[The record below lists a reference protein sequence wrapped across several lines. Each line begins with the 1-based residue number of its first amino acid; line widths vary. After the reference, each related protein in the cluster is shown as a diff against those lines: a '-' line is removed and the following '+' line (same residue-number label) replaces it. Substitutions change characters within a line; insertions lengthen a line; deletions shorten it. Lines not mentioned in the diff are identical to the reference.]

1 MKKITKIKKKV
12 NNFLFDHLPIRILL
26 DHSRCLFFCVL
37 AAFIFSF
44 GYTSFVTPVDQ
55 ETGLLIVTGGVS
67 GISQNLILILQ
78 LCRIEIDFFVAS
90 SILYAALNVPI
101 AIFAFFCVGKKF
113 AIYSIL
119 NVFIS
124 SLFMQIIPNWDVTNA
139 IRLNEFISSNDV
151 TRVIFAGVCT
161 GLSSAIA
168 YKGDFSCGGI
178 DVFTYYF
185 ALRKSTSVGKYS
197 VAINGCIVLLH
208 TILFCINAPTQYA
221 NAVIAALF
229 SIAYLFITSLIVD
242 FINVRNKKVQIQII
256 SSNIHMQ
263 EILVAYFPHGAT
275 VLKGKGAYSGV
286 DKNVIFMIV
295 SSSEV
300 KKVVAVC
307 QKVDDHSFIAVSPLT
322 QVFGKFFIKPVE

>member
-1 MKKITKIKKKV
+1 MKKIKKIKKKV
-12 NNFLFDHLPIRILL
+12 NDFLFDHLPIRILL
-26 DHSRCLFFCVL
+26 DNTKCVFFCIV

-67 GISQNLILILQ
+67 GVTQNLILLFEICGLK
-78 LCRIEIDFFVAS
+78 IDFFVAS

-101 AIFAFFCVGKKF
+101 AIFAFFFVGKKF
-113 AIYSIL
+113 AIYSII
-119 NVFIS
+119 NVFVS
-124 SLFMQIIPNWDVTNA
+124 SLFMQIIPNWDVTSA
-139 IRLNEFISSNDV
+139 IRENLFIVNNDV
-151 TRVIFAGVCT
+151 TRVLFAGVCT

-208 TILFCINAPTQYA
+208 TILYCINSPAKYD
-221 NAVIAALF
+221 NAIIAALF

-256 SSNIHMQ
+256 SSNVHMQ

-286 DKNVIFMIV
+286 DKNVIMMIV

-300 KKVVAVC
+300 KKVVTVC
-307 QKVDDHSFIAVSPLT
+307 QKVDDHAFLAVSPLT